1 MTAAAAKLLAST
13 IKMQHLSARSIQRVR
28 RVARTCADL
37 SGAPQIDV
45 PHLAEAFQ
53 YRPVFSAGL
62 R

>member
-1 MTAAAAKLLAST
+1 L
-13 IKMQHLSARSIQRVR
+13 R

-37 SGAPQIDV
+37 SGEQQIDL

-62 R
+62 GS